1 MRGVSNSIQPLTP
14 PAFYVLLALHQRE
27 RHGYE
32 IMKNVEQESG
42 GKIAMGPGTLYG
54 VVKRLLNE
62 GLIEESGERPDPE
75 RDDERRRYYRLN
87 AAGRQRLGT
96 ELQRFEQ
103 AVRRARELGISI
115 NGMARLWTA

>member
-1 MRGVSNSIQPLTP
+1 MSNSIQPLTP

-32 IMKNVEQESG
+32 IMKSVEQESG

-54 VVKRLLNE
+54 VVKRLLGE
-62 GLIEESGERPDPE
+62 GLIEESGERPDPD
-75 RDDERRRYYRLN
+75 RDDERRRYYRLTP
-87 AAGRQRLGT
+87 AGRQRLGT

-103 AVRRARELGISI
+103 AVRRAREMGVTFD
-115 NGMARLWTA
+115 GAQLWTA